1 MRDPRVGCLG
11 LEPSSMAITS
21 IRTGG
26 GLRTVTPTMLGGS
39 EAKLGREGRTKRD
52 SVGH

>member
-1 MRDPRVGCLG
+1 
-11 LEPSSMAITS
+11 MAITS